1 MNIQK
6 NNYSILIV
14 DPSQIVAD
22 RIQQMLEE
30 LDCVEMVLKVFSGS
44 EALAIMKKQHV
55 DIVLLDTQLPGTDGF
70 ELLSSIKQ
78 SYPETKTIVLTNQ
91 SGNYYRHKGEKI
103 GSDHFIDKSNEFE
116 KIIQIINN
124 YSLDLQMN

>member
-1 MNIQK
+1 MNIH
-6 NNYSILIV
+6 NSNYSILIV
-14 DPSQIVAD
+14 DSSQIVAD

-30 LDCVEMVLKVFSGS
+30 LDCVEMVLKVFSGA
-44 EALAIMKKQHV
+44 EALAIMKKQPI

-70 ELLSSIKQ
+70 ELLSLIKQ
-78 SYPETKTIVLTNQ
+78 TYPETKTIVLTNQ

-124 YSLDLQMN
+124 YSVDLQMN